1 MIHRKAFVSYC
12 DFDTIE
18 EFGIDE
24 TKKSI
29 ISDIKKD
36 HTVLEDTAEW
46 HVCSCGAECKII
58 LIIQAVEKNEPKKTT

>member
-1 MIHRKAFVSYC
+1 MIHRKSFVSYC
-12 DFDTIE
+12 DFSIIE

-29 ISDIKKD
+29 INDIKKD
-36 HTVLEDTAEW
+36 HTVFDETADW

-58 LIIQAVEKNEPKKTT
+58 LIIQAVKKNEQKKTT

>member
-12 DFDTIE
+12 DFDIIK

-29 ISDIKKD
+29 INDIKKD
-36 HTVLEDTAEW
+36 HDIIEDAAEW
-46 HVCSCGAECKII
+46 HVCSCGVECKII
-58 LIIQAVEKNEPKKTT
+58 LIIQAVKKNATRLP